1 MCGQGFLLLIGINVF
16 GHDDLTAKY
25 CYFKRSKPPDVDEI
39 QSQSQGQ
46 LICRGQAEKLQLT
59 DMPWY
64 NILAN
69 SIYGVWVYIAI

>member
-1 MCGQGFLLLIGINVF
+1 MIGINVF

-46 LICRGQAEKLQLT
+46 LICRGQAEKLDWISTSL
-59 DMPWY
+59 P
-64 NILAN
+64 ILYME
-69 SIYGVWVYIAI
+69 SGDT